1 MAPVAE
7 DGPQEPTTAQVRS
20 WARGQGIDVPA
31 RGKLRA
37 AIWDVYQARPPHDAP
52 VRFHNPRTGL
62 PRCHVSGLATLTSVE
77 HSEPWTEQELDALV
91 EEATVDAYD
100 TEEQLSGLFT
110 MVQEHLAV
118 PFTTTVLGVQ
128 VTVEDIDLTEGS
140 HIVACCVRGP
150 WQQAI
155 GILDLP
161 LPAPAPEGAQWI
173 AAYRRWAP

>member
-1 MAPVAE
+1 M
-7 DGPQEPTTAQVRS
+7 EP
-20 WARGQGIDVPA
+20 
-31 RGKLRA
+31 
-37 AIWDVYQARPPHDAP
+37 
-52 VRFHNPRTGL
+52 
-62 PRCHVSGLATLTSVE
+62 
-77 HSEPWTEQELDALV
+77 SEPWTEQELDALV

-128 VTVEDIDLTEGS
+128 VTVEGIDLTEGS
-140 HIVACCVRGP
+140 HIVARCVRGP
-150 WQQAI
+150 WRQAI

-161 LPAPAPEGAQWI
+161 LPVPAPDGAQWI

>member
-1 MAPVAE
+1 M
-7 DGPQEPTTAQVRS
+7 
-20 WARGQGIDVPA
+20 
-31 RGKLRA
+31 
-37 AIWDVYQARPPHDAP
+37 
-52 VRFHNPRTGL
+52 
-62 PRCHVSGLATLTSVE
+62 SVE
-77 HSEPWTEQELDALV
+77 PSKPWTEQELDALV

-140 HIVACCVRGP
+140 HIVARCVRGP

-161 LPAPAPEGAQWI
+161 LPVPAPDGAQWI